1 VLLRGISDEADAMS
15 LECFRNSSLRV
26 ERKMD
31 GTALTQADGAIE
43 KMARKRVAESGAGL
57 DVYGEEQGT
66 GGAKAEAT
74 ESKGAA
80 GSAGGERSDATGSG
94 KADATGGRRGARL
107 IIDPIDGTEEFSRG
121 IPTFG
126 TLLGIELDGE
136 IVAGMCSAPAL
147 GTRWWAYRG
156 EGAFRNGEKI
166 RVSKTARLGE
176 AMVFTTGTGPSKNA
190 EDRARIRRLLDAS
203 RNSRCL
209 GGFWQHMLVAE
220 GAIDAALDWT
230 SKPWDLAPLGLI
242 VEEAGGRSTNLQ
254 GERTIYTGDYL
265 STNGVIHEEAMKLLR

>member
-1 VLLRGISDEADAMS
+1 MSYSEKYGALLRGISDEADAMS
-15 LECFRNSSLRV
+15 LDCFRDSSLRV

-43 KMARKRVAESGAGL
+43 KMARKRVAESGLEL

-66 GGAKAEAT
+66 GAKSDA
-74 ESKGAA
+74 SGGGGKA
-80 GSAGGERSDATGSG
+80 GSSFDRG
-94 KADATGGRRGARL
+94 KPGRARL

-156 EGAFRNGEKI
+156 EGAFRDGEKI
-166 RVSKTARLGE
+166 RVSRTQRLNE
-176 AMVFTTGTGPSKNA
+176 SMVFTTGTGPSKNA
-190 EDRARIRRLLDAS
+190 EDRARIRRLLDSS

-230 SKPWDLAPLGLI
+230 SKPWDLAPLGII
-242 VEEAGGRSTNLQ
+242 VEEAGGRSTNIE